1 MVPRGCQGRHYDDA
15 AVMLVLIGV
24 IYGSKRGTGTPTFG
38 LRGTVPLTFQD
49 KMVKNLFS
57 TEAGA
62 ASQAPLGELMTL
74 SQTPESDEEGYFSSR
89 VSPRDPRALHSPSEL
104 VLQLFRPKLRP
115 CSFFLAAMLK
125 H

>member
-1 MVPRGCQGRHYDDA
+1 VVPRGCQGRHYDDA

-89 VSPRDPRALHSPSEL
+89 LGTQGRFILLLNWYSN
-104 VLQLFRPKLRP
+104 
-115 CSFFLAAMLK
+115 FLDQSYAPVRSSWQRC
-125 H
+125 